1 MENTSGQGKQAVIPA
16 ELKGWNWGAFLM
28 NWVWGIFN
36 KTYIAL
42 LTFVPLIGIFMPFVL
57 GFKGNAWAWRNKKW
71 DSIEH
76 FRKVQ
81 KKWTMWGVITLV
93 FSLLVSAGSVFFA
106 FETLKSSE
114 PYVMAMDKVQANKE
128 VQNNIGAPINP
139 GWWLLGDVSVDGTGG
154 KAAFSIP
161 VAGSKQTGT
170 VYVKATK
177 ETNKWKLDQL
187 FFQPESGG
195 AAIDLLKVP
204 PPQPPSS
211 GKAGQPPPEAPPMDT
226 QPPDKESLQKG
237 KTTAMPGVA
246 AGKAVKEIVPEKKTA
261 PTAAPVAPATG
272 LQPGKVTAPA
282 TKPVVTDSA
291 PVPKKQ
297 QAASK
302 PRKKYAKKPL
312 SKRQSPYDK
321 AMAKKKTPTEI
332 GRAKITAGDFQGAVT
347 TLSAAIAKYPRDSVN
362 YRLRG
367 NAYDNLGDRERAIED
382 WKKAASMG
390 DTIMQSYLNFLE
402 VDWP

>member
-1 MENTSGQGKQAVIPA
+1 MENTSGQGKQAEIPA

-76 FRKVQ
+76 FQRVQ
-81 KKWTMWGVITLV
+81 KKWAMWGVIMLV

-114 PYVMAMDKVQANKE
+114 PYVMSMDKVQANRE
-128 VQNNIGAPINP
+128 VQNNIGAPIKP
-139 GWWLLGDVSVDGTGG
+139 GWWLLGDISVDGTSG

-187 FFQPESGG
+187 FFQAESGG

-204 PPQPPSS
+204 PPQRPSP
-211 GKAGQPPPEAPPMDT
+211 GQAGQPPTDT
-226 QPPDKESLQKG
+226 PPPDKDSLPKD
-237 KTTAMPGVA
+237 KTTAMKGVA
-246 AGKAVKEIVPEKKTA
+246 AGKASKEIVTEKKTA
-261 PTAAPVAPATG
+261 PTADPVAAATG
-272 LQPGKVTAPA
+272 PQPGKVA
-282 TKPVVTDSA
+282 VTDKTPAVTESGLTK
-291 PVPKKQ
+291 KKQ

-302 PRKKYAKKPL
+302 SRKKYAKKHTA
-312 SKRQSPYDK
+312 KGQSPYDK
-321 AMAKKKTPTEI
+321 AMARKKTPTEI
-332 GRAKITAGDFQGAVT
+332 GRAKITAGDYQGAVK
-347 TLSAAIAKYPRDSVN
+347 TLTAAIDKYPRDSVN

-367 NAYDNLGDRERAIED
+367 NAYDNLGNRERAVED

-402 VDWP
+402 VDWDGKTP